1 MTLTGFEPIN
11 AMTPHDALI
20 TDSQSRFALPSKRIH
35 YHYDVATTPTH
46 RTPDKRLCKL
56 TDQNLTNHRSMQAEH
71 YRSHDQF
78 YTQALLVI
86 LQRMSRVILVE
97 VVSLIDQLKDIN
109 KTVMAYGRGIQF
121 SVSLLKDT
129 KS

>member
-1 MTLTGFEPIN
+1 MQIDEI
-11 AMTPHDALI
+11 DEI
-20 TDSQSRFALPSKRIH
+20 
-35 YHYDVATTPTH
+35 
-46 RTPDKRLCKL
+46 
-56 TDQNLTNHRSMQAEH
+56 DQNLTNHRSMQAAH

-97 VVSLIDQLKDIN
+97 VVSLTDQLKDIN